1 MTRTKFGVCWS
12 DVFCWSNA
20 VGSEVT
26 CGELMWLFA
35 TCDVMWCDVTS
46 CQPSTTL
53 HYKELFQYY
62 SVLQSTTPV
71 LLRTTKYYSSTAP
84 YYKEVLLQNYSV
96 LQSTTPLLQSTTLC
110 YKVLRQYYSVLQSST
125 VTGYDAPRWN
135 TFLGRSPQRHTTVQL
150 TQSATTYDNYT
161 SYSLRSLGRKPN
173 LAN

>member
-1 MTRTKFGVCWS
+1 MSV
-12 DVFCWSNA
+12 
-20 VGSEVT
+20 
-26 CGELMWLFA
+26 
-35 TCDVMWCDVTS
+35 
-46 CQPSTTL
+46 
-53 HYKELFQYY
+53 QYY
-62 SVLQSTTPV
+62 SALQRTIPV
-71 LLRTTKYYSSTAP
+71 LLRTTKHYSSTAP
-84 YYKEVLLQNYSV
+84 YYKVLLQYSVLLLQYCAVLQRSTTPELLLKVLLQYYKVLLSV
-96 LQSTTPLLQSTTLC
+96 LQSITLC